1 MGTSRKGLKTMGRIL
16 LDMQKINTHFDNA
29 IKSATELENGLYHLI
44 AKGRIV
50 PDLEEAQ
57 LALVLYLDGISRAQ
71 ELDNYKLNA
80 ITLIAVKNLRN
91 LQKKI
96 SETHKRSHDL
106 SIKIEE
112 EMSEIMQYLMFDIHR
127 QKPWKVTIMEQVVYV
142 TNGIKFAKEADAL
155 ALASEVFNKTGV
167 VIAVEKTV
175 VTHRIRFNHLYSS
188 NSFSKKYGHD
198 FLQQVVTCPSYEI
211 VWWHGEFDSLF
222 KVSKRKEA

>member
-1 MGTSRKGLKTMGRIL
+1 MGRIL
-16 LDMQKINTHFDNA
+16 LDMQKINTHFNRA
-29 IKSATELENGLYHLI
+29 IEIAVELENGLYHLI
-44 AKGRIV
+44 AKGRLV

-57 LALVLYLDGISRAQ
+57 LALVLYLDGISRSQ
-71 ELDNYKLNA
+71 DLDNNKLHA
-80 ITLIAVKNLRN
+80 INLIAVKNLRN
-91 LQKKI
+91 LQKKMDKI
-96 SETHKRSHDL
+96 HKHAHDL

-112 EMSEIMQYLMFDIHR
+112 EIGEIMQYLMFDIHR
-127 QKPWKVTIMEQVVYV
+127 QQPWKVAIMEQVVYIA
-142 TNGIKFAKEADAL
+142 NAIKFAKEADAL

-188 NSFSKKYGHD
+188 KSFSKKYGHD
-198 FLQQVVTCPSYEI
+198 FLQQVITCPSYKI